1 MLKLLAEFDKNSKKE
16 CEAVK
21 VRTVS
26 SQLGQMDGFQWDRLT
41 RSGSKA
47 PQANLGSWALVIRSD
62 VITADR

>member
-41 RSGSKA
+41 RSGSVHFLKLHRPIWA
-47 PQANLGSWALVIRSD
+47 PELWWLGLMW
-62 VITADR
+62 